1 MKILRPFVL
10 PLALSLL
17 PSVPLLAQTKPA
29 ASPAASQQ
37 PAVASKTPQGHSSH
51 PNEPDGNQVL
61 IENCARCH
69 ETPPPFPAQISG
81 TVVRHM
87 RVRANLSEAEAK
99 ALLHFL
105 NPN

>member
-10 PLALSLL
+10 PLALSVL
-17 PSVPLLAQTKPA
+17 SSAPLLAQTQSAPSTSTQKPA
-29 ASPAASQQ
+29 A
-37 PAVASKTPQGHSSH
+37 ASKASQGHSSH
-51 PNEPDGNQVL
+51 ASEADGNQVL

-69 ETPPPFPAQISG
+69 EAPPPFPAQISG

-87 RVRANLSEAEAK
+87 RVRANLSEAEAE
-99 ALLHFL
+99 ALLRFL